1 MPSAHTL
8 TDTFYTHSLTQ
19 SRSNTHAHMY
29 LYLHV
34 LCTHEIHTC
43 TVIIAKVRELCRKC

>member
-8 TDTFYTHSLTQ
+8 TDTFYYTLTHPVKKQHTCA
-19 SRSNTHAHMY
+19 HAHMY

-43 TVIIAKVRELCRKC
+43 THAYNISN

>member
-43 TVIIAKVRELCRKC
+43 THAYNISN